1 MLNEG
6 TIILL
11 GLERDIWQATPDI
24 EKSRYKRVALCFYAL
39 NVLALVSGGYLMHLM
54 SFGWG
59 LAILLGAVTAFIL
72 MSIVRFSLIIYR
84 RSVFDY
90 EKERE
95 KLNAKLAANSSLGGL
110 DEKSNQTLL
119 QAGQKVKETLLTP
132 IRSIKEYA
140 KNGKEYSKIPGLG
153 GLIRSCILLM
163 VGFLVIFP
171 LAAFI
176 HGSFVER
183 INEDRRNTYI
193 SNFQNQESSRLRTSV
208 QELMTEIE
216 QIQYRTKSG
225 RENTSSNTLAQ
236 NESRI
241 RTLKEKIEWLKLKS
255 ENDSKFFT
263 AKITDRYFLV
273 FTITAIQNTP
283 GFYLS
288 LVIVLILIILP
299 HWILHRLKTDPSGYY
314 AEEAVSRYRSIIDKE
329 YQKTEIEG
337 YEYLDKKFGYQP
349 GEYRRNI
356 FWDNPPYCTVPRIH
370 FTKKVRISKSAF
382 LNMEGRQ

>member
-11 GLERDIWQATPDI
+11 GLERDIWEATPDI
-24 EKSRYKRVALCFYAL
+24 EKSRYKRVALCFYTL

-132 IRSIKEYA
+132 IRSIKEYT
-140 KNGKEYSKIPGLG
+140 KNGKK
-153 GLIRSCILLM
+153 
-163 VGFLVIFP
+163 
-171 LAAFI
+171 
-176 HGSFVER
+176 
-183 INEDRRNTYI
+183 
-193 SNFQNQESSRLRTSV
+193 
-208 QELMTEIE
+208 
-216 QIQYRTKSG
+216 IQYRTKSG
-225 RENTSSNTLAQ
+225 RENTSSNTLVQ

-241 RTLKEKIEWLKLKS
+241 RTLKEKIEGLKLKS

-299 HWILHRLKTDPSGYY
+299 HWILQRLKTDPSGYY
-314 AEEAVSRYRSIIDKE
+314 AEEAVLRYRSIIDKE

-370 FTKKVRISKSAF
+370 FTKKVRISKSEF